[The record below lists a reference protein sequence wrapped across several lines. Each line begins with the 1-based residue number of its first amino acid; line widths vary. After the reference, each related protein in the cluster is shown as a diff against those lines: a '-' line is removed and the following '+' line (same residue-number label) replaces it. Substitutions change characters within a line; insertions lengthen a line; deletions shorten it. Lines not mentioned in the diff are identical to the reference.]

1 MLHIAEHAGRTDV
14 GRQRSANEDNFVL
27 APPFFAVADGMGGAK
42 AGEVASSMA
51 AEVFEGEHDSGE
63 PAEVQLARILREAN
77 KRIYDLAVADESHRG
92 MGTTLTAAKVT
103 GDDVSLGH
111 VGDSRAYR
119 MRDGELMQL
128 TKDHSLVA
136 ELERSGQITP
146 EAAEHHPQRSI
157 ITRALG
163 PEPDVE
169 VDTYTLAA
177 RDGDV
182 FLLCS
187 DGLTSMI
194 SDEEVG
200 SIVRSAESLDAA
212 ADALVRA
219 ANQSG
224 GKDNITVVLFR
235 LGASDGDGAPGED
248 ETIAGQIS
256 AADVSAAALDQPTE
270 PHPRPATQTTRKAPA
285 PAPAVAPGR
294 LPHRRQGP
302 AGPGRAGRG
311 GDRALR
317 AQPAGLLHRD
327 ERRRPRHPLP
337 RRPLRAA
344 ARRRPVRGGVPER
357 RAGQGDPGPAPRA
370 RAGPRVA
377 QPRGRRG
384 SDPGPGAR
392 AALRL
397 MSARTR
403 ELFGLLPVSLLVAA
417 GFAAVL
423 ATRTEDVSDATLTY
437 GAVFLGLCVLAHL
450 FIRARLPEA
459 DPYLFP
465 LGALLAAVGLVL
477 IYRIDAELAREQA
490 QWFVVGLVFFCG
502 TILVV
507 RDHHV
512 LERYRY
518 LIAAASIALLM
529 IPRLPG
535 IGAQVNGAFLAIK
548 LGPIQFQ
555 PAEFAKLG
563 IIVFLASYLRETG
576 DILVRPRLRPLP
588 GSTQLLLYGVPA
600 ALTLLAIL
608 VLGLGAAGSVLLIVF
623 VASLVAVLRERP
635 SPKHFGPL
643 LLVWGLAMLMLIV
656 IRDLGSSLMFFGGF
670 LALLYVATGRLSLI
684 GVGATMFFGGSF
696 VLARSVSHV
705 QERVDIWLDP
715 FKRGVVDDEGYQ
727 IAQSLFAQA
736 DGGLFGRGFGEALIE
751 FAGSPI
757 IPAAHTDLIY
767 AVLVNEAG
775 LFGAA
780 GVIGAYLLL
789 TFRGFKTAMLAND
802 GFSKLLATGLTAVL
816 ALQVFVIV
824 GGVTRTI
831 PLTGVTL
838 PFVSY
843 GGSSIVANMVLLA
856 LLLIVSDHARAEGI
870 RRGGL
875 V

>member
-1 MLHIAEHAGRTDV
+1 
-14 GRQRSANEDNFVL
+14 
-27 APPFFAVADGMGGAK
+27 
-42 AGEVASSMA
+42 
-51 AEVFEGEHDSGE
+51 
-63 PAEVQLARILREAN
+63 
-77 KRIYDLAVADESHRG
+77 
-92 MGTTLTAAKVT
+92 
-103 GDDVSLGH
+103 
-111 VGDSRAYR
+111 
-119 MRDGELMQL
+119 
-128 TKDHSLVA
+128 
-136 ELERSGQITP
+136 
-146 EAAEHHPQRSI
+146 
-157 ITRALG
+157 
-163 PEPDVE
+163 
-169 VDTYTLAA
+169 
-177 RDGDV
+177 
-182 FLLCS
+182 
-187 DGLTSMI
+187 
-194 SDEEVG
+194 
-200 SIVRSAESLDAA
+200 
-212 ADALVRA
+212 
-219 ANQSG
+219 
-224 GKDNITVVLFR
+224 
-235 LGASDGDGAPGED
+235 
-248 ETIAGQIS
+248 
-256 AADVSAAALDQPTE
+256 
-270 PHPRPATQTTRKAPA
+270 
-285 PAPAVAPGR
+285 
-294 LPHRRQGP
+294 
-302 AGPGRAGRG
+302 
-311 GDRALR
+311 
-317 AQPAGLLHRD
+317 
-327 ERRRPRHPLP
+327 
-337 RRPLRAA
+337 
-344 ARRRPVRGGVPER
+344 
-357 RAGQGDPGPAPRA
+357 
-370 RAGPRVA
+370 
-377 QPRGRRG
+377 
-384 SDPGPGAR
+384 
-392 AALRL
+392 

-423 ATRTEDVSDATLTY
+423 ATRTEQVSDATLTY
-437 GAVFLGLCVLAHL
+437 GAVFLGLCVMAHL
-450 FIRARLPEA
+450 FIRARLPDA

-490 QWFVVGLVFFCG
+490 QWFVVGLLFFCG
-502 TILVV
+502 TILAV

-518 LIAAASIALLM
+518 LIAAASIGLLL

-535 IGAQVNGAFLAIK
+535 IGAEVNGAFLAIK

-588 GSTQLLLYGVPA
+588 GTSQLLLYGLPA
-600 ALTLLAIL
+600 AATVLLIL
-608 VLGLGAAGSVLLIVF
+608 ALNLGIAGSVLLIVF

-684 GVGATMFFGGSF
+684 GVGATMFFAGSF
-696 VLARSVSHV
+696 FLARNESHV
-705 QERVDIWLDP
+705 QDRVDIWLDP
-715 FKRGVVDDEGYQ
+715 FNPQVVDDQGYQ

-751 FAGSPI
+751 FAGTPI
-757 IPAAHTDLIY
+757 LPAAHTDLIY

-780 GVIGAYLLL
+780 GLIGAYLLFA
-789 TFRGFKTAMLAND
+789 FRGFKTATLAND

-824 GGVTRTI
+824 GGVTKAI

-856 LLLIVSDHARAEGI
+856 LLLIVSDHARAEGA